1 MKLSTKNVIIGTG
14 IASLSF
20 LGNLSLAQGTA
31 PGQPAQPA
39 QPPAQ
44 PEVPDAGSIS
54 DGQLDKTVDAYIA
67 VNELQ
72 TKIQEKL
79 AGENDQAKIQAEV
92 QNAQAKMV
100 EAVKKAGLEPQE
112 YEKVMSVV
120 TQNDELRQKFINK
133 LNEKQ
138 QAERKTR

>member
-1 MKLSTKNVIIGTG
+1 MKISTKKVLLGTG
-14 IASLSF
+14 IATLSF
-20 LGNLSLAQGTA
+20 LGSLSLAQGTA
-31 PGQPAQPA
+31 PGQPAQP
-39 QPPAQ
+39 PAQ
-44 PEVPDAGSIS
+44 PETPDASSIS
-54 DGQLDKTVDAYIA
+54 EDQLDKTVEAYIA

-112 YEKVMSVV
+112 YEEVMSVV

-133 LNEKQ
+133 LNDK
-138 QAERKTR
+138 RDS